1 MGPLAVMV
9 PDVWTS
15 ADQLHVDWFG
25 LPAVGAEVAA
35 TILELLQVFD
45 GVGAAGSGH
54 SAHTKGQRHLEH
66 TNLIFNKWLH
76 LSRCFTSTVNAQF
89 LLVKTGRDEP

>member
-15 ADQLHVDWFG
+15 ASELHVDWFG
-25 LPAVGAEVAA
+25 LPPVRAEVTA

-45 GVGAAGSGH
+45 GVGAAGGGH
-54 SAHTKGQRHLEH
+54 SAHTKWQRHLCVDTHAH
-66 TNLIFNKWLH
+66 TQ
-76 LSRCFTSTVNAQF
+76 T
-89 LLVKTGRDEP
+89 

>member
-15 ADQLHVDWFG
+15 AGQLHVDRLG
-25 LPAVGAEVAA
+25 LPPVGAEVAA
-35 TILELLQVFD
+35 AILELLQVFD

-54 SAHTKGQRHLEH
+54 SAHTEWQRHLCVDAYTH
-66 TNLIFNKWLH
+66 TQ
-76 LSRCFTSTVNAQF
+76 T
-89 LLVKTGRDEP
+89 